1 MKKIAFALVALLVAL
16 SPVAA
21 GESWIGVTTGPAFE
35 IQVTDDL
42 ADVGATDTTVTDFN
56 WDINLEGAY
65 YFDEAETIGIGA
77 KLGVGI
83 YYGSTFE
90 IKDEMLQK
98 LAMEA
103 IGSDALAAILQQAQ
117 MTPDA
122 FMASVLDS
130 VEYKSITGGTKI
142 APAITFQY
150 RLALADNL
158 DLRLGAGLQ
167 YIHTFG
173 QGMNETVDLRALKS
187 ALAQSGLASAH
198 AGESIPDS
206 LSIKSSVSLDAI
218 EIIANADVVYSL
230 GDIQIFGG
238 VDLGFTVMT
247 YMKQTTEIAELGM
260 KTSEGEFITDGFGFS
275 ITPRVGV
282 SYAF

>member
-16 SPVAA
+16 SPLAA
-21 GESWIGVTTGPAFE
+21 GESWVGVTTGPAFE

-42 ADVGATDTTVTDFN
+42 TDVGATDTTVTDFN

-77 KLGVGI
+77 RLGVGI

-90 IKDEMLQK
+90 IKDEMIQK
-98 LAMEA
+98 LAMGA

-173 QGMNETVDLRALKS
+173 NGMK
-187 ALAQSGLASAH
+187 ASAD
-198 AGESIPDS
+198 IPVLGTKEFELAKISMDN
-206 LSIKSSVSLDAI
+206 LEV
-218 EIIANADVVYSL
+218 IANADVAYSF
-230 GDIQIFGG
+230 GSFQVFGG
-238 VDLGFTVMT
+238 IDLGVTVMC
-247 YMKQTTEIAELGM
+247 YQTTETNGV
-260 KTSEGEFITDGFGFS
+260 KHGEFLTDGFQMS